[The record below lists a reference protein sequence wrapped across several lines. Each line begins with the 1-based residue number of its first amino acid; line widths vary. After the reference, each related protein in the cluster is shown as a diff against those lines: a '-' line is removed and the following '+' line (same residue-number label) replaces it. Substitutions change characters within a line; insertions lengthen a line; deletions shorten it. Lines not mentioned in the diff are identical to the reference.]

1 MANRAS
7 LTMIGKLRH
16 RVTLLAPTIGKDP
29 LGQHIRLMQPVQEV
43 WAEVIQQNGR
53 EWLAGQISAAES
65 LFLIR
70 MHYRDDVRHDWQINW
85 RGVILDIVAPPIDMG
100 GKRQWLEI
108 KARWQNTASLD

>member
-1 MANRAS
+1 
-7 LTMIGKLRH
+7 MIGKLRH
-16 RVTLLAPTIGKDP
+16 RVTLLAPTISKDP

-53 EWLAGQISAAES
+53 EWLTGQISTTES

-70 MHYRDDVRHDWQINW
+70 IHYRDDVAHDWQINW
-85 RGVILDIVAPPIDMG
+85 RGIILDIVAPPIDMG

-108 KARWQNTASLD
+108 KARWRNQESSA